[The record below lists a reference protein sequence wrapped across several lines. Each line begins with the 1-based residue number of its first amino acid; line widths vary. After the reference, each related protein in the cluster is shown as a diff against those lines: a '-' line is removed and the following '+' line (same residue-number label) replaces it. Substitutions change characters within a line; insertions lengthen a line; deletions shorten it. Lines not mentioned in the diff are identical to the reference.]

1 MENVI
6 IIGSG
11 PAGYTAALYTSRA
24 DLEPL
29 MFEGEI
35 SKEITPG
42 GQLMTTT
49 EVENYPGYPEGVTGP
64 EMMADFKKQAER
76 FGSRILSQTVT
87 KVDFSERPFKV
98 WSGEDVWEANAVIVA
113 TGADAKYLGLESEEK
128 FMNRGVSACAT
139 CDGGLPRFRNK
150 PVVVV
155 GGGDTAME
163 ESLFLARFASEVH
176 VIHRRDKLRAS
187 KIMADRVLQNDKITV
202 EWNSV
207 VDEILGNDEDG
218 VTGVRL
224 KDVQSGETRELACS
238 GYFAAIGHKPNT
250 DLFEGWLDMDETGYL
265 KIKPDT
271 SFTNIEGVFAA
282 GDVAD
287 SVYRQAVT
295 AAGMGCRAAIDCTR
309 WLEAQEA
316 MEAQQT
322 EGQKA

>member
-1 MENVI
+1 
-6 IIGSG
+6 
-11 PAGYTAALYTSRA
+11 
-24 DLEPL
+24 
-29 MFEGEI
+29 
-35 SKEITPG
+35 
-42 GQLMTTT
+42 
-49 EVENYPGYPEGVTGP
+49 YPEGVTGP

-76 FGSRILSQTVT
+76 FGTHILSQTVT
-87 KVDFSERPFKV
+87 KVDLSEQPFKV
-98 WSGEDVWEANAVIVA
+98 WSGEDVWEAKAIIVA

-163 ESLFLARFASEVH
+163 EALFLARFASQVH
-176 VIHRRDKLRAS
+176 VVHRRDKFRAS
-187 KIMADRVLQNDKITV
+187 PIMADRVLESDKITV

-207 VDEILGNDEDG
+207 VEEIQGNDDDG

-224 KDVQSGETRELACS
+224 KDVQTGETRELACS

-250 DLFEGWLDMDETGYL
+250 ELFEGWLDMDETGYL

-309 WLEAQEA
+309 WLETQEA
-316 MEAQQT
+316 LEAQQT